1 MNFKNKINLLKN
13 FYLFFFIVSI
23 FVIKP
28 SFSNSEQ
35 FNFYADL
42 VQDWSKIFPDQNRNA
57 AGPKFFKHILNKEIT
72 YQDFVEYNKLYCAV
86 SGSLIEPNNR
96 PEFVYLK
103 SDENDEKICGFYHR
117 CCVPCSCDLMKY
129 SKVKKMKYNFTDGEK
144 EFFVLT
150 INNPCGKKDFPK
162 QVNKNYFC
170 DGDKLDNNQVVVI
183 DNRLVIGLFHNA
195 SKCNAQSISTINNH
209 EITGSYCEIR
219 NNTPLNEV
227 QGGMGNIF
235 IKMARD

>member
-103 SDENDEKICGFYHR
+103 SDENDEKICGFY
-117 CCVPCSCDLMKY
+117 
-129 SKVKKMKYNFTDGEK
+129 
-144 EFFVLT
+144 
-150 INNPCGKKDFPK
+150 
-162 QVNKNYFC
+162 
-170 DGDKLDNNQVVVI
+170 
-183 DNRLVIGLFHNA
+183 
-195 SKCNAQSISTINNH
+195 
-209 EITGSYCEIR
+209 
-219 NNTPLNEV
+219 
-227 QGGMGNIF
+227 QGI
-235 IKMARD
+235 